1 MNLLMSAS
9 LGDWVALAVGILGLA
24 LSYLSRRDRLPKW
37 VRGWLSRI
45 GQDKIEDAIEYA
57 AKLQGLT
64 SEQRR
69 QEAVAYIIRLTEK
82 ELGLVIPE
90 SIANLLV
97 EYVYQQ
103 WKRR

>member
-1 MNLLMSAS
+1 MNLIMSVP
-9 LGDWVALAVGILGLA
+9 LGDWAAIAIGIFGLVM
-24 LSYLSRRDRLPKW
+24 SYLSQRGRLPKW
-37 VRGWLSRI
+37 ARQWMSRI
-45 GQDKIEDAIEYA
+45 GQDKIESAIEYA

-69 QEAVAYIIRLTEK
+69 REATAYIIRLCEK
-82 ELGLVIPE
+82 ELGLVLPE

-97 EYVYQQ
+97 EFVYQQ